1 MSTITKRL
9 SVDQYEAM
17 VKHGILPETNRWEL
31 IEGRLVEKDVKSTPH
46 SFVTGLCLDALS
58 QSLPAGWHV
67 RKEDPVR
74 IPNRKSEPEPD
85 LSVVRGKRTDYLD
98 RHPGPA
104 DVDLVVE
111 VTRSSVA
118 KDRRGEPRLRG
129 RARVYGPGGIP
140 VYWIVNV
147 PKRRLEVYANPIG
160 GVYLAPKVLEETE
173 SVSLVIDG
181 QKIGTIAVA
190 DLLPPANG
198 AGA

>member
-46 SFVTGLCLDALS
+46 SVVTGLCLDALS

-74 IPNRKSEPEPD
+74 IPNRDSEPEPD

-104 DVDLVVE
+104 DVALVVE

-118 KDRRGEPRLRG
+118 KDRKL
-129 RARVYGPGGIP
+129 ARVYGPGGIP

-160 GVYLAPKVLEETE
+160 EAYPAPTILGAAAAVDLI
-173 SVSLVIDG
+173 IDG
-181 QKIGTIAVA
+181 QVIGTITVA
-190 DLLPPANG
+190 DLLPPVEG
-198 AGA
+198 ESP